1 MADAVKLISVGSL
14 RGPHGLKG
22 MVKAK
27 VGLDDYDLLIDAG
40 PLQTKDG
47 RTFKVTRWQQ
57 VGQGMLALTI
67 EGVTSID
74 AAETLKGV
82 EVFLDRNQWPED
94 EDEVY
99 LDELVGA
106 DVIGPDGSVI
116 GTVKGTVELPAG
128 PALEVEMDG
137 VVKVLP
143 LEEGFLQIG
152 DAIELTELGL
162 AVLHV

>member
-1 MADAVKLISVGSL
+1 MMAEKLISVGSL

-27 VGLDDYDLLIDAG
+27 VGLDDYDLLIEAG
-40 PLQTKDG
+40 PLQTADG

-67 EGVTSID
+67 EGVTTIET
-74 AAETLKGV
+74 AETLKGI
-82 EVFLDRNQWPED
+82 EVFLDRNRWPED

-106 DVIGPDGSVI
+106 EVVGPDGAVV
-116 GTVKGTVELPAG
+116 GVVKATVELPAG
-128 PALEVEMDG
+128 PALEVDMDG

-143 LEEGFLQIG
+143 LEPAFLQIG
-152 DAIELTELGL
+152 EAIEVTELGL
-162 AVLHV
+162 AVLQI